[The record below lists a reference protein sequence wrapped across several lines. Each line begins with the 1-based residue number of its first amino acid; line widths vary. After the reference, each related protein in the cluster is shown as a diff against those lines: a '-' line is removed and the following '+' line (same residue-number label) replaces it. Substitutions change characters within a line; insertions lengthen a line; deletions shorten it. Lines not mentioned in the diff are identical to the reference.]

1 MPDPFKPPFSGK
13 KLNYSHRDFYY
24 YMKKLLLKHMTGLL
38 CLLLLCICAAG
49 CTDQSQPS
57 AVASAGD
64 TVQVDYKGYLDD
76 GEVFDSSIE
85 KGKPLEFVIGGGR
98 MIPGF
103 DAAVVGMTVGEN
115 KTVRLFPEEAY
126 GERDENNVLIFNKSE
141 FPENFTFEIGQL
153 VPLQSY
159 QGVIEL
165 PIIAINESDVIIDT
179 NHHLAGKT
187 LNFDIELISITPA
200 DA

>member
-1 MPDPFKPPFSGK
+1 V
-13 KLNYSHRDFYY
+13 
-24 YMKKLLLKHMTGLL
+24 TGLL

-57 AVASAGD
+57 AVATAGD
-64 TVQVDYKGYLDD
+64 TVQVDYNGYFDD
-76 GEVFDSSIE
+76 GEVFDSSYE
-85 KGKPLEFVIGGGR
+85 KGAPLTFIIGSGQT
-98 MIPGF
+98 IPGF
-103 DAAVVGMTVGEN
+103 DAAVEGMAVGEK
-115 KTVRLFPEEAY
+115 KTVRLSPAEAY
-126 GERDENNVLIFNKSE
+126 GEWDENNFMIFNKSE

-179 NHHLAGKT
+179 NHPKAGKT
-187 LNFDIELISITPA
+187 LNFDIELVSITPV
-200 DA
+200 DV